1 MKSNVVH
8 LRKPKTFSPAAA
20 LAMAQA
26 MILSGRKH
34 HDEGLV
40 KMGQELLDRT
50 NAELDGNA
58 SSRTGK
64 PIR

>member
-8 LRKPKTFSPAAA
+8 LRKPKPYSPAAA
-20 LAMAQA
+20 LAMARM
-26 MILSGRKH
+26 MILTGRKD

-40 KMGQELLDRT
+40 KRGQELLDCT
-50 NAELDGNA
+50 NAELDANA
-58 SSRTGK
+58 STLTGK